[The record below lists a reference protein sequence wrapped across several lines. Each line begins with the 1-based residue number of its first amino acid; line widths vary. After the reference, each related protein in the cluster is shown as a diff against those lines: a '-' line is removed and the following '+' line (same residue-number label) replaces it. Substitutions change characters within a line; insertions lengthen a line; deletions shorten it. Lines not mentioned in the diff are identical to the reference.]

1 MSTATLAEPAVSPA
15 VVSSAEPMETD
26 EAFYETVHG
35 QRVEMP
41 PMSIRAAMIA
51 SRIGIALNAFARPKG
66 LGEAFTELLV
76 HIPLPE
82 DKTSRPTSR
91 CCVFRLSPIAFDP
104 YRTSGR
110 ECVGCHSRFGS
121 RGHEPIRSCRGS
133 TRKGARVFPG
143 WCAIRLGGLSQP
155 SAYRRLRNANNNS
168 CRRPGGNAHRRSDP
182 TWISTG
188 ARRPVRAVRAAEYM
202 N

>member
-1 MSTATLAEPAVSPA
+1 MSTATLAESAASPA

-51 SRIGIALNAFARPKG
+51 SRIGIALSAFARPKG

-82 DKTSRPTSR
+82 DKTRDRRPD
-91 CCVFRLSPIAFDP
+91 VAF
-104 YRTSGR
+104 
-110 ECVGCHSRFGS
+110 F
-121 RGHEPIRSCRGS
+121 
-133 TRKGARVFPG
+133 
-143 WCAIRLGGLSQP
+143 
-155 SAYRRLRNANNNS
+155 AYRRSPSTLTELPDANAWDVIPDLAVEVTSPSDRAEAQREKVLEYFSAGVRSVWVVYPNLRLIDVYETPTTI
-168 CRRPGGNAHRRSDP
+168 RVVGPEGTLTGDPILPGFQLALADLFAP
-182 TWISTG
+182 FAPPST
-188 ARRPVRAVRAAEYM
+188 
-202 N
+202 